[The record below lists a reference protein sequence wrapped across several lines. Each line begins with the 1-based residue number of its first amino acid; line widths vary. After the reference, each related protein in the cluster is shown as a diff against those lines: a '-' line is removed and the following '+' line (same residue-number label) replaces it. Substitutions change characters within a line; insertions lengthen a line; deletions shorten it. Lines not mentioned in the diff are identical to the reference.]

1 VEYSEIEAK
10 YNGDSRPTLMGALAV
25 NLFSARRLATA
36 GGKSL
41 RIAKISSMDYIVRC
55 AQRGALPMTLDILVR
70 NVALWGNEGL
80 CDLGIANGRFVSVN
94 PSGESSVAVMTI
106 DAEGRMAVPGFVEPH
121 IHLDKALISER
132 APVNRSGTLN
142 EAIEILWELKRNY
155 VVDEIAGRASRV
167 LTQALDHGIS
177 KLRTHVDVD
186 PIGGTRPAEGLIRA
200 RDRFRDLIDIQI
212 VAFPQEGIVKSPGT
226 EALMRKVMELG
237 VDVVGGMP
245 FNEASPADSRR
256 HIEIVF
262 DIARQFDA
270 DIDMHVDETDDPSA
284 RTLEVLADLTIANG
298 WQGRVTAGHTCALA
312 GYPRNYADHVISRL
326 RQADVNMIANPGT
339 NLMLQGRLD
348 DYPKR
353 RGVTQVKEL
362 LAAGVNVACGQD
374 CVHDT
379 FYPFGQN
386 DPLEIAFL
394 LCHASHMSQPAEILT
409 VMDMV
414 TRNGA
419 KALRVPDF
427 GVAVGSVADLVVLD
441 ACDARAAFA
450 TRLPRR
456 WVIRKGK
463 LIAQTS
469 VETQRYFDIPAA
481 PAT

>member
-1 VEYSEIEAK
+1 
-10 YNGDSRPTLMGALAV
+10 M
-25 NLFSARRLATA
+25 
-36 GGKSL
+36 
-41 RIAKISSMDYIVRC
+41 
-55 AQRGALPMTLDILVR
+55 LDILVK
-70 NVALWGNEGL
+70 NVALWGSEGL
-80 CDLGIANGRFVSVN
+80 CDLGIADGRFVSLN
-94 PSGESSVAVMTI
+94 AGGISSAAALTL

-132 APVNRSGTLN
+132 APVNRSGTLT

-155 VVDEIAGRASRV
+155 SVEEIAERASRV
-167 LTQALDHGIS
+167 LAQALENGIS
-177 KLRTHVDVD
+177 RLRTHVDVD
-186 PIGGTRPAEGLIRA
+186 PIGGTRPAEGVIRA
-200 RDRFRDLIDIQI
+200 RERFGDLIDIQI

-226 EALMRKVMELG
+226 EALMREVMKLG

-245 FNEASPADSRR
+245 FNEASPQDSRR

-270 DIDMHVDETDDPSA
+270 DIDMHVDETDDPAA
-284 RTLEVLADLTIANG
+284 RTLEVLAELTIANG

-312 GYPRNYADHVISRL
+312 GYPRDYADHVIGRL
-326 RQADVNMIANPGT
+326 HEANVNMIANPAT

-414 TRNGA
+414 TSNGA
-419 KALRVPDF
+419 KALRLPDF
-427 GVAVGSVADLVVLD
+427 RVAVGGVADLVVLD
-441 ACDARAAFA
+441 ARDARGAFA
-450 TRLPRR
+450 TRRPRR

-463 LIAQTS
+463 LIA
-469 VETQRYFDIPAA
+469 ETQFETRRYFDVPAA
-481 PAT
+481 AT

>member
-1 VEYSEIEAK
+1 ME
-10 YNGDSRPTLMGALAV
+10 GLM
-25 NLFSARRLATA
+25 
-36 GGKSL
+36 
-41 RIAKISSMDYIVRC
+41 I
-55 AQRGALPMTLDILVR
+55 LDILVK
-70 NVALWGNEGL
+70 NVALRGSEGL
-80 CDLGIANGRFVSVN
+80 CDLGIAGGRFVSL
-94 PSGESSVAVMTI
+94 GEGGAFSKAILTL

-132 APVNRSGTLN
+132 APVNISGTLT
-142 EAIEILWELKRNY
+142 EAIEILWNIKRNY
-155 VVDEIAGRASRV
+155 TVEEIADRASRV
-167 LTQALDHGIS
+167 IERALENGVS
-177 KLRTHVDVD
+177 RLRTHVDVD

-200 RDRFRDLIDIQI
+200 RNRFRDLIDIQI

-226 EALMRKVMELG
+226 EALMRDVMKAG

-256 HIEIVF
+256 HIEIAF
-262 DIARQFDA
+262 DIAKEFDA
-270 DIDMHVDETDDPSA
+270 DIDMHVDETDDPMA
-284 RTLEVLADLTIANG
+284 RTLEVLAELTIENG

-312 GYPRNYADHVISRL
+312 GYPREYADHVIARL
-326 RQADVNMIANPGT
+326 RQADVNMIANPAT

-394 LCHASHMSQPAEILT
+394 LCHASQMSQPAEILT

-414 TRNGA
+414 TGNGA
-419 KALRVPDF
+419 KALRAPDF
-427 GVAVGSVADLVVLD
+427 QVAAGAVADLVVLD
-441 ACDARAAFA
+441 ARDAREAFA
-450 TRLPRR
+450 TRSPRR

-463 LIAQTS
+463 LIA
-469 VETQRYFDIPAA
+469 EGRLEKRRYFAMPERAVK
-481 PAT
+481 

>member
-1 VEYSEIEAK
+1 
-10 YNGDSRPTLMGALAV
+10 
-25 NLFSARRLATA
+25 
-36 GGKSL
+36 
-41 RIAKISSMDYIVRC
+41 
-55 AQRGALPMTLDILVR
+55 MTLDILVK
-70 NVALWGNEGL
+70 NVALWGTEGL
-80 CDLGIANGRFVSVN
+80 CDLGIANGRFVSMN
-94 PSGESSVAVMTI
+94 QSGVSPNSILTL
-106 DAEGRMAVPGFVEPH
+106 DADGRMAVPGFVEPH

-132 APVNRSGTLN
+132 APVNVSGTLTV
-142 EAIEILWELKRNY
+142 AIEILWEIKRNY
-155 VVDEIAGRASRV
+155 TVDEIADRASRV
-167 LTQALDHGIS
+167 LARALEHGVS
-177 KLRTHVDVD
+177 RLRTHVDVD

-200 RDRFRDLIDIQI
+200 RDRFSDLIDIQI

-226 EALMRKVMELG
+226 EALMREVMKLG

-245 FNEASPADSRR
+245 FNEASPQDSRR

-262 DIARQFDA
+262 DIARKFDA
-270 DIDMHVDETDDPSA
+270 DIDMHVDETDDPAA
-284 RTLEVLADLTIANG
+284 RTLEMLAELTIVNG

-312 GYPRNYADHVISRL
+312 SYPRDYADRVIARL
-326 RQADVNMIANPGT
+326 REANVNMIANPAT

-394 LCHASHMSQPAEILT
+394 LCHASQMSQPAEILT

-414 TRNGA
+414 TINGA

-427 GVAVGSVADLVVLD
+427 RVAAGTVADLVVLD
-441 ACDARAAFA
+441 ARDAREAFA
-450 TRLPRR
+450 ARSPRR
-456 WVIRKGK
+456 WVVRRGK
-463 LIAQTS
+463 LIA
-469 VETQRYFDIPAA
+469 ETRLETRRYFDIPAA
-481 PAT
+481 PVR

>member
-1 VEYSEIEAK
+1 
-10 YNGDSRPTLMGALAV
+10 
-25 NLFSARRLATA
+25 
-36 GGKSL
+36 
-41 RIAKISSMDYIVRC
+41 
-55 AQRGALPMTLDILVR
+55 MTLDILVK
-70 NVALWGNEGL
+70 NVALWGTEGL
-80 CDLGIANGRFVSVN
+80 CDLGMADGRFASVN
-94 PSGESSVAVMTI
+94 PGGVSSTATLTL
-106 DAEGRMAVPGFVEPH
+106 DADGRMAVPGFVEPH

-132 APVNRSGTLN
+132 APVNRSGTLT

-155 VVDEIAGRASRV
+155 TVDEIADRASRV
-167 LTQALDHGIS
+167 LTQALENGIS
-177 KLRTHVDVD
+177 RLRTHVDVD

-200 RDRFRDLIDIQI
+200 RERFGDLIDIQI

-226 EALMRKVMELG
+226 EALMREVMKLG

-245 FNEASPADSRR
+245 FNEASPQDSRR

-270 DIDMHVDETDDPSA
+270 DIDMHVDETDDPAA
-284 RTLEVLADLTIANG
+284 RTLEVLAELTIANG

-312 GYPRNYADHVISRL
+312 GYPRDYADHVIGRL
-326 RQADVNMIANPGT
+326 RQANVNMIANPAT

-414 TRNGA
+414 TNNGA

-427 GVAVGSVADLVVLD
+427 RVEVGGVADLVVLD
-441 ACDARAAFA
+441 ARDARGAFA

-456 WVIRKGK
+456 WVIRKGR
-463 LIAQTS
+463 LIA
-469 VETQRYFDIPAA
+469 ETQFETRRYFEIPAA
-481 PAT
+481 TAT

>member
-1 VEYSEIEAK
+1 
-10 YNGDSRPTLMGALAV
+10 M
-25 NLFSARRLATA
+25 
-36 GGKSL
+36 
-41 RIAKISSMDYIVRC
+41 
-55 AQRGALPMTLDILVR
+55 LDILVK
-70 NVALWGNEGL
+70 NVALWGSEGL
-80 CDLGIANGRFVSVN
+80 CDLGIADGRFVNLSA
-94 PSGESSVAVMTI
+94 GGISSAAALTL

-132 APVNRSGTLN
+132 APVNRSGTLT

-155 VVDEIAGRASRV
+155 NVDEIADRAARV
-167 LTQALDHGIS
+167 LAQALENGIS
-177 KLRTHVDVD
+177 RLRTHVDVD
-186 PIGGTRPAEGLIRA
+186 PIGGTRPAEGVIRA
-200 RDRFRDLIDIQI
+200 RERFGDLIDIQI

-226 EALMRKVMELG
+226 EALMREVMKLG

-245 FNEASPADSRR
+245 FNEATPQDSRR

-270 DIDMHVDETDDPSA
+270 DIDMHVDETDDPAA
-284 RTLEVLADLTIANG
+284 RTLEVLAELTIANG

-312 GYPRNYADHVISRL
+312 GYPRDYADHVIDRL
-326 RQADVNMIANPGT
+326 HEANVHMIANPAT

-394 LCHASHMSQPAEILT
+394 LCHASHMSQPAEIFT

-414 TRNGA
+414 TSNGA
-419 KALRVPDF
+419 KALRIPDF
-427 GVAVGSVADLVVLD
+427 RVAIGGVADLVVLD
-441 ACDARAAFA
+441 AHDARGAFA
-450 TRLPRR
+450 TRRPRR

-463 LIAQTS
+463 LIA
-469 VETQRYFDIPAA
+469 ETQFETRRYFDVPAA
-481 PAT
+481 AT

>member
-1 VEYSEIEAK
+1 
-10 YNGDSRPTLMGALAV
+10 
-25 NLFSARRLATA
+25 
-36 GGKSL
+36 
-41 RIAKISSMDYIVRC
+41 
-55 AQRGALPMTLDILVR
+55 MTLDILVK
-70 NVALWGNEGL
+70 NVAVWGREGL
-80 CDLGIANGRFVSVN
+80 CDLGIANGHFVSIGQG
-94 PSGESSVAVMTI
+94 SASAEAVLTL

-132 APVNRSGTLN
+132 APVNVSGTLT
-142 EAIEILWELKRNY
+142 EAIEILWEIKRNY
-155 VVDEIAGRASRV
+155 TVDEIADRASRV
-167 LTQALDHGIS
+167 LERALSNGIS
-177 KLRTHVDVD
+177 RLRTHVDVD

-200 RDRFRDLIDIQI
+200 RDRFRELMDIQI

-226 EALMRKVMELG
+226 EALMREAMKLG

-256 HIEIVF
+256 HIEVAF
-262 DIARQFDA
+262 EIAREFDA
-270 DIDMHVDETDDPSA
+270 DIDMHVDETDDPAA
-284 RTLEVLADLTIANG
+284 RTLEVLAELTIANG

-312 GYPRNYADHVISRL
+312 SYPRNYADHVIGRL
-326 RQADVNMIANPGT
+326 REAGVNMIANPAT

-362 LAAGVNVACGQD
+362 LAAGINVACGQD

-394 LCHASHMSQPAEILT
+394 LCHASQMSQPAEILK

-414 TRNGA
+414 TNNGA

-427 GVAVGSVADLVVLD
+427 HVAIGAVADLAVLD
-441 ACDARAAFA
+441 ARDAREAFA
-450 TRLPRR
+450 TRAPRR

-463 LIAQTS
+463 LIA
-469 VETQRYFDIPAA
+469 EAKLEMRRCFDIEAKPV
-481 PAT
+481 T

>member
-1 VEYSEIEAK
+1 
-10 YNGDSRPTLMGALAV
+10 MALDMVVANV
-25 NLFSARRLATA
+25 RL
-36 GGKSL
+36 GGL
-41 RIAKISSMDYIVRC
+41 
-55 AQRGALPMTLDILVR
+55 QPLQDI
-70 NVALWGNEGL
+70 
-80 CDLGIANGRFVSVN
+80 GIRAGRFAVIV
-94 PSGESSVAVMTI
+94 PSPAGLRAAVML

-132 APVNRSGTLN
+132 APVNVSGTLS
-142 EAIEILWELKRNY
+142 EAIEILWEIKRNY
-155 VVDEIAGRASRV
+155 SVTEIADRAARVITRCLDNGVSR
-167 LTQALDHGIS
+167 
-177 KLRTHVDVD
+177 LRSHVDVD
-186 PIGGTRPAEGLIRA
+186 PIGGTRPAEGLIAA

-212 VAFPQEGIVKSPGT
+212 VAFPQEGILKSPGT

-245 FNEASPADSRR
+245 FNENSAADSRR

-262 DIARQFDA
+262 EIAREFDA
-270 DIDMHVDETDDPSA
+270 DIDMHVDETDDPGA
-284 RTLEVLADLTIANG
+284 RTLEVLAELTMENG

-312 GYPRNYADHVISRL
+312 SYPRDYADLVIARL
-326 RQADVNMIANPGT
+326 HDAGINMIANPAT

-374 CVHDT
+374 CCHDT

-394 LCHASHMSQPAEILT
+394 LCHASQMSQPHEILT

-414 TRNGA
+414 TGNGA

-427 GVAVGSVADLVVLD
+427 AIVVGGVADLVVLD
-441 ACDARAAFA
+441 ARDAREAFA
-450 TRLPRR
+450 MRTPRR
-456 WVIRKGK
+456 WVIRKGR
-463 LIAQTS
+463 LIAEAEIDVRRHFAPS
-469 VETQRYFDIPAA
+469 A
-481 PAT
+481 PA

>member
-1 VEYSEIEAK
+1 MA
-10 YNGDSRPTLMGALAV
+10 
-25 NLFSARRLATA
+25 
-36 GGKSL
+36 
-41 RIAKISSMDYIVRC
+41 
-55 AQRGALPMTLDILVR
+55 LDILIK
-70 NVALWGNEGL
+70 NVAVWGSEGL
-80 CDLGIANGRFVSVN
+80 RDLAVVGGRFVALPQN
-94 PSGESSVAVMTI
+94 AEKSSALVL
-106 DAEGRMAVPGFVEPH
+106 DAEGRIAVPGFVEPH

-132 APVNRSGTLN
+132 APFNVSGTLT
-142 EAIEILWELKRNY
+142 EAIEILWNIKRSY
-155 VVDEIAGRASRV
+155 DVDEIAERASRV
-167 LTQALDHGIS
+167 LAQAIENGVLR
-177 KLRTHVDVD
+177 LRTHVDVD

-200 RDRFRDLIDIQI
+200 RERFRDLIDVQI

-226 EALMRKVMELG
+226 EALMRDVMKLG
-237 VDVVGGMP
+237 VDVAGGMP

-262 DIARQFDA
+262 GIAKEFNA
-270 DIDMHVDETDDPSA
+270 DIDMHVDETDDSSA
-284 RTLEVLADLTIANG
+284 RTLEVLAELTIVNG

-312 GYPRNYADHVISRL
+312 SYPRDYADHVIARL
-326 RQADVNMIANPGT
+326 KQADINMIANPAT

-394 LCHASHMSQPAEILT
+394 LCHASQMSQPGEIHT

-419 KALRVPDF
+419 KALRIPGFEVVD
-427 GVAVGSVADLVVLD
+427 GAVADLVVLD
-441 ACDARAAFA
+441 ARDVREAFA

-456 WVIRKGK
+456 WVIRKGR
-463 LIAQTS
+463 LAAEHT
-469 VETQRYFDIPAA
+469 VTRRRYFTCDAA
-481 PAT
+481 D

>member
-1 VEYSEIEAK
+1 MS
-10 YNGDSRPTLMGALAV
+10 
-25 NLFSARRLATA
+25 
-36 GGKSL
+36 
-41 RIAKISSMDYIVRC
+41 
-55 AQRGALPMTLDILVR
+55 LDILVK
-70 NVALWGNEGL
+70 NVALWGTDGL
-80 CDLGIANGRFVSVN
+80 CDLGIAEGRFVSV
-94 PSGESSVAVMTI
+94 GHDTSSSTAALTL

-132 APVNRSGTLN
+132 APVNISGTLT
-142 EAIEILWELKRNY
+142 EAIEILWEIKRNY
-155 VVDEIAGRASRV
+155 TVDEIADRASRV
-167 LTQALDHGIS
+167 LAQVLENGIS

-200 RDRFRDLIDIQI
+200 RDQFRDLIDIQI

-226 EALMRKVMELG
+226 EALMRQVMKSG

-245 FNEASPADSRR
+245 FNETSPEDSRR

-262 DIARQFDA
+262 DIAKEFDA
-270 DIDMHVDETDDPSA
+270 DIDMHVDETDDPMA
-284 RTLEVLADLTIANG
+284 RTLEVLAELTIANG

-312 GYPRNYADHVISRL
+312 SYPRDYADHVIDRL
-326 RQADVNMIANPGT
+326 RQANVNMIANPAT

-394 LCHASHMSQPAEILT
+394 LCHASQMSQPAEILT
-409 VMDMV
+409 VMDMI
-414 TRNGA
+414 TGNGA

-427 GVAVGSVADLVVLD
+427 RVAAGAVADLVVLD
-441 ACDARAAFA
+441 ARDAREAFA
-450 TRLPRR
+450 TRSPRR

-463 LIAQTS
+463 LIA
-469 VETQRYFDIPAA
+469 ETRLEMRRYFDVPAV
-481 PAT
+481 PAN

>member
-1 VEYSEIEAK
+1 
-10 YNGDSRPTLMGALAV
+10 
-25 NLFSARRLATA
+25 
-36 GGKSL
+36 
-41 RIAKISSMDYIVRC
+41 
-55 AQRGALPMTLDILVR
+55 MTLDILVK
-70 NVALWGNEGL
+70 NVALWGTEGL
-80 CDLGIANGRFVSVN
+80 CDLGIADGRFVSVN
-94 PSGESSVAVMTI
+94 PNGLSSAAVLTL

-155 VVDEIAGRASRV
+155 TVDEIADRAARV
-167 LTQALDHGIS
+167 LARALENGIS
-177 KLRTHVDVD
+177 MLRTHVDVD

-200 RDRFRDLIDIQI
+200 RQRFGDLIDIQI

-226 EALMRKVMELG
+226 EALMREVMRLG

-245 FNEASPADSRR
+245 FNEASPQDSRR

-270 DIDMHVDETDDPSA
+270 DIDMHVDETDDPAA
-284 RTLEVLADLTIANG
+284 RTLEVLAELTIANG

-312 GYPRNYADHVISRL
+312 SYPRDYADHVIGRL
-326 RQADVNMIANPGT
+326 RQANVNMIANPAT

-394 LCHASHMSQPAEILT
+394 LCHASQMSQPGEILT

-414 TRNGA
+414 TNNGA

-427 GVAVGSVADLVVLD
+427 RVAVGGVADLVVLD
-441 ACDARAAFA
+441 ARDARGAFA

-456 WVIRKGK
+456 WVIRKGR
-463 LIAQTS
+463 LIA
-469 VETQRYFDIPAA
+469 ETHSETRRYFEMPAA
-481 PAT
+481 AAT